1 MYDYI
6 SPFAPFAFV
15 GIFDLLFAITAIVL
29 GYLDILKDD
38 HAIRRLREYEA
49 REALRQVEQ
58 ESDYSVDDINT

>member
-6 SPFAPFAFV
+6 SPYAPFAFV

-29 GYLDILKDD
+29 GYLDILKDH
-38 HAIRRLREYEA
+38 HAIQRLREYEA

-58 ESDYSVDDINT
+58 ESDFSVDEINT